1 MSEVSASHL
10 VSSPLHTSSSSHW
23 YVAVI
28 CCPGQFE
35 PTRGKTISLLT
46 PKASRGDSPN
56 APSVISDILLDSP
69 AAEGSHTS
77 TFSAES
83 SHTLNLEDT
92 VELDSNQPSSQV
104 SAAVIQ
110 YRDHFHILHQY

>member
-1 MSEVSASHL
+1 MSEVSLPNL
-10 VSSPLHTSSSSHW
+10 VPLLPHISTSSHW

-35 PTRGKTISLLT
+35 PTRSKTISLLT

-69 AAEGSHTS
+69 VAEGNHTS
-77 TFSAES
+77 KHGTES
-83 SHTLNLEDT
+83 NHTSNLADT
-92 VELDSNQPSSQV
+92 VELDNNHSSAQV
-104 SAAVIQ
+104 S
-110 YRDHFHILHQY
+110 DK

>member
-1 MSEVSASHL
+1 MSEVSVSNL
-10 VSSPLHTSSSSHW
+10 VSSPFQISSSSHW

-69 AAEGSHTS
+69 AADDSHTSKFGAEGSHTP
-77 TFSAES
+77 
-83 SHTLNLEDT
+83 NLEDT
-92 VELDSNQPSSQV
+92 VELDSSQPSSQV
-104 SAAVIQ
+104 SDSV
-110 YRDHFHILHQY
+110 